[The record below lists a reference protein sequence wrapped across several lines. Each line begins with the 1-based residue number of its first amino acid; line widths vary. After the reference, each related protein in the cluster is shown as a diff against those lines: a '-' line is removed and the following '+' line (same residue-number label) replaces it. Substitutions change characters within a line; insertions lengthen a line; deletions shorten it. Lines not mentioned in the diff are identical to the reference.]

1 MKNQIRRAAVLPKQ
15 RGVAVITALLLTT
28 LAITIVASL
37 FWQQQVQVRSIENQ
51 RLQLQKQWIL
61 RGALDWAKLIL
72 REDAR
77 SSRQDHLGEP
87 WAVPLAPTPLSQ
99 YVEGS
104 SEQDAVLSGRIVDA
118 QSRFNLTTL
127 STVHTINQHAVDNF
141 ARLLVM
147 LQIDP
152 SLAMACAS
160 AVAAG
165 QLPPKQTGSAG
176 MQMPLQQINDLL
188 AVPGMNPAIVA
199 QLKDYISILPHATP
213 VNVNTASAPVLAAMI
228 DGLPSSAASSLLA
241 LRERRYFRD
250 LNDLQQNLPP
260 REDGS
265 AYQLSD
271 GDVSFSSNFFV
282 VYGKVKMGRAL
293 LNMQALLERV
303 EGSVRVLSVHE
314 E

>member
-1 MKNQIRRAAVLPKQ
+1 MTQQKKNALQKQ

-99 YVEGS
+99 YVDGS
-104 SEQDAVLSGRIVDA
+104 VEQDAVLSGKIVDA
-118 QSRFNLTTL
+118 QSRFNLTSL
-127 STVHTINQHAVDNF
+127 STARVINQHAVDAF
-141 ARLLVM
+141 ARLLVL

-152 SLAMACAS
+152 SLAQACAE
-160 AVAAG
+160 AVAAS
-165 QLPPKQTGSAG
+165 QLPVRQTSAAG
-176 MQMPLQQINDLL
+176 LKMPVQQANDLL
-188 AVPGMNPAIVA
+188 IVPGMNTAIVA
-199 QLKDYISILPHATP
+199 QLKDYISILPRATP
-213 VNVNTASAPVLAAMI
+213 VNVNTAPMPVLAAMI
-228 DGLPSSAASSLLA
+228 DGLPTPAATSLLA

-250 LNDLQQNLPP
+250 LNDLQQSLPS
-260 REDGS
+260 REDGAS
-265 AYQLSD
+265 YQLSD
-271 GDVSFSSNFFV
+271 GDLSFSSDFFL

-293 LNMQALLERV
+293 LSTQALLERID
-303 EGSVRVLSVHE
+303 GNVRVLSVRE